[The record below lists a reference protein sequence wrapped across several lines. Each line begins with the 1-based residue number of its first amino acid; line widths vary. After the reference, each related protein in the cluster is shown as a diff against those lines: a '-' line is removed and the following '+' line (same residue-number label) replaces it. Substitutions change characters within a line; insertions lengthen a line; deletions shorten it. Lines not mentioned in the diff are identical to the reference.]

1 MLRRTLLCVSVL
13 TLCATS
19 ISSTLISSQDKAQAE
34 FVKLSRTLI
43 RRSDL
48 PKYKPFIRSRNAN
61 GQNPDLAQIQQSVYN
76 QVNQYR
82 VSKGIAPLQIDPRVN
97 EQVQAYAQTMAN
109 AGTPLNHQGLEQRG
123 QALSQAIPHTSYAYY
138 ENEYYCF
145 GCNSD
150 PATSAVQWWL
160 NSPGHLN
167 NILSQT
173 ELTGIG
179 VAVND
184 KGEYYFAQMFIHA
197 Q

>member
-1 MLRRTLLCVSVL
+1 MLRRILLSASIL
-13 TLCATS
+13 TLCITS
-19 ISSTLISSQDKAQAE
+19 ISSTLIRYQDQAQAQ
-34 FVKLSRTLI
+34 VARPSGIITRPNVVTKCYIYKL
-43 RRSDL
+43 
-48 PKYKPFIRSRNAN
+48 
-61 GQNPDLAQIQQSVYN
+61 NPNLAQIQQSVYN

-82 VSKGIAPLQIDPRVN
+82 ASQGLAPLKLDACVN
-97 EQVQAYAQTMAN
+97 QQVQAYAQEMAN
-109 AGTPLNHQGLEQRG
+109 AGKPLNHQGLEQRG
-123 QALSQAIPHTSYAYY
+123 QALSQIIPHNSYAYY

-145 GCNSD
+145 GCDSD
-150 PATSAVQWWL
+150 PATPAVQWWL
-160 NSPGHLN
+160 NSPGHRN